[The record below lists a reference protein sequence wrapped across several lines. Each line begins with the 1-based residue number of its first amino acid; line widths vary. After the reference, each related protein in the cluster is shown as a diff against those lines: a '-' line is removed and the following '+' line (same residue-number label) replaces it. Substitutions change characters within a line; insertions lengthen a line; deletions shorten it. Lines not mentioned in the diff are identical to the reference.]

1 MKTIIY
7 LLMATMVAM
16 MVAAIC
22 SCSTVKQPNGTI
34 ATSLLGNV
42 ILADGTSISHDE
54 ANKTVTKLGMTNII
68 TGGVKSLATTTTD
81 YLKNKDGN
89 NVITGSNNNNLTES
103 LDDNAKALE
112 LEKLKNQFEIDKL
125 KLTTPIQP

>member
-1 MKTIIY
+1 M
-7 LLMATMVAM
+7 LMATMAIM
-16 MVAAIC
+16 MVATLF

-42 ILADGTSISHDE
+42 ILADGTSISHAE
-54 ANKTVTKLGMTNII
+54 ANVTVTKLGMTNII

-89 NVITGSNNNNLTES
+89 EVVVGSNNNTLTGK

-112 LEKLKNQFEIDKL
+112 LERLKNEFELEKL
-125 KLTTPIQP
+125 KLTQPIE